1 MSLPSEYINNI
12 DTDEVVKDL
21 IYRLENLIE
30 LEDCN
35 REDLRKL
42 VKLLCKISKIDIT
55 LI

>member
-1 MSLPSEYINNI
+1 MSLSDKYI
-12 DTDEVVKDL
+12 DDVTTDDVVQDL